1 MGYLVFF
8 IGLFL
13 LSSALNVVGIT
24 DILST
29 NLSALASHQ
38 GFFHIFMLWIT
49 AILTAI
55 FGAVS
60 TVAVLIPIIRTI
72 TMDYGTPLDIWWA
85 ISIGASFGGSITI
98 TGDATNMVGFGM
110 MEKYMKA
117 RVTYFEFLRFSLP
130 PALIALVGGTIY
142 SSQIR
147 ILAVR
152 LLVHLHR
159 FDSAFRKHCVF
170 SGKIGIRSPSLS

>member
-13 LSSALNVVGIT
+13 LSSALNVVGIA

-110 MEKYMKA
+110 NDGEVYEGKSNVL
-117 RVTYFEFLRFSLP
+117 RV
-130 PALIALVGGTIY
+130 
-142 SSQIR
+142 SQI
-147 ILAVR
+147 L
-152 LLVHLHR
+152 
-159 FDSAFRKHCVF
+159 FT
-170 SGKIGIRSPSLS
+170 SGINRSRWRNYI